1 MSNVGRCVGAKAN
14 VLHCVGFERGDAAL
28 LILLKRWHFVFHF
41 SVRLMLA
48 LSSFRVRHNGY
59 VYETFGISKHF
70 PVKLQ
75 VLLIRAET
83 FDISLTAKCF
93 IYDVMRLPFLFSII
107 LFVKFV
113 HYFNVF
119 VRKFVNYKVH
129 YFCWNLFVK
138 CRSNS
143 TCYASNS

>member
-1 MSNVGRCVGAKAN
+1 MSRF
-14 VLHCVGFERGDAAL
+14 LS
-28 LILLKRWHFVFHF
+28 VFG
-41 SVRLMLA
+41 SVFWVFA
-48 LSSFRVRHNGY
+48 QSDGY

-70 PVKLQ
+70 LVKLQ

-83 FDISLTAKCF
+83 FDNALTAKCF

-143 TCYASNS
+143 TCYASNSVAVTTN